1 MAERI
6 LYLDGVSGISGDMT
20 VGALLALGADQ
31 NYVQEQ
37 LAALGLDEF
46 TTEIEKVKKGGLSA
60 FHFHVLLKEEE
71 HGHHEHRT
79 HGEIQKLL
87 ADSRLDEPVK
97 ALAQKI
103 FCILAKAEGK
113 VHGVSMEE
121 VHFHEVGAVDSIVDT
136 VAAAAAFVSLRI
148 DETVVGTLREGCGTT
163 WCQHGEIPV
172 PVPAVAELV
181 KKHGLRIEL
190 TKTKGEMI
198 TPTGAALAAAFSDRE
213 ELPGV
218 YRILEDGYG
227 AGTKEFPHPN
237 VLRAMLLE
245 TDEDEDGRLLV
256 LETNVDDCSGEQLGF
271 LQEQLFKLGVMDV
284 WMRPIYM
291 KKNRPAYLAADAL

>member
-190 TKTKGEMI
+190 TKT
-198 TPTGAALAAAFSDRE
+198 
-213 ELPGV
+213 
-218 YRILEDGYG
+218 
-227 AGTKEFPHPN
+227 
-237 VLRAMLLE
+237 RA
-245 TDEDEDGRLLV
+245 
-256 LETNVDDCSGEQLGF
+256 
-271 LQEQLFKLGVMDV
+271 K
-284 WMRPIYM
+284 
-291 KKNRPAYLAADAL
+291 